1 MSTTTVHQYF
11 TDDHRRLDD
20 LIRTFQAEKRKDF
33 ARAKQAFREFLRGL
47 QRHIVWE
54 EEILFPSFEERSGMG
69 SGGPTDVMRAE
80 HRLIT
85 AALDELHERVRRA
98 DPECDAETERLVD
111 LLSVHNRKEENV
123 LYPMFDAAVDDAERT
138 RLFQDMEEIPEEHY
152 ARCCG

>member
-85 AALDELHERVRRA
+85 AALDELHEHVRRV

-111 LLSVHNRKEENV
+111 LLSVHNRKEENGP
-123 LYPMFDAAVDDAERT
+123 LSDGRRRRGRRGEDTALPGHGGD
-138 RLFQDMEEIPEEHY
+138 P
-152 ARCCG
+152 